1 MIKRLQKLRPDPQSL
16 WISTFPFFFLMVV
29 LFVVSMGIR
38 LPGPGG
44 ARLLASRSQA
54 QSPELTRWVLTSG
67 APSRSWDMRELT
79 VHAAMNASSPPGGPQ
94 GGAPETLLR
103 ASRAR
108 PLYSGK
114 RLVFHAGPFLSCHG
128 LPWGRISLGSRYSCR
143 LKRQRVRGP
152 GGSWL
157 AWGLCVSPIAAR
169 RAGSGF
175 PFLSCASGRARGCVC
190 GAWHGGGE
198 LNMGASRRC

>member
-1 MIKRLQKLRPDPQSL
+1 
-16 WISTFPFFFLMVV
+16 MVV

-54 QSPELTRWVLTSG
+54 QSPEVTRWVLTSG

-143 LKRQRVRGP
+143 LERQRVRGP

-175 PFLSCASGRARGCVC
+175 PFLSCASGRARAGLCVWC
-190 GAWHGGGE
+190 MAWRGGAQYGG
-198 LNMGASRRC
+198 

>member
-1 MIKRLQKLRPDPQSL
+1 MLPKLPGSNHWNKCL
-16 WISTFPFFFLMVV
+16 FFFMVV

-44 ARLLASRSQA
+44 ARLPASRSQA
-54 QSPELTRWVLTSG
+54 QSPEVTRWVLTSG

-128 LPWGRISLGSRYSCR
+128 LPWGRISLGSRYSR
-143 LKRQRVRGP
+143 RVKRQRVRGP
-152 GGSWL
+152 GGWL
-157 AWGLCVSPIAAR
+157 GACVCPRWR
-169 RAGSGF
+169 RAVQGAGSPLYRVLVG
-175 PFLSCASGRARGCVC
+175 ARGCMC
-190 GAWHGGGE
+190 GVWHGGGGE
-198 LNMGASRRC
+198 LNMGTGRWC

>member
-1 MIKRLQKLRPDPQSL
+1 MATLSPTASCFAIILAATQELSRA
-16 WISTFPFFFLMVV
+16 FFFECCPVC
-29 LFVVSMGIR
+29 R
-38 LPGPGG
+38 LYGHQV
-44 ARLLASRSQA
+44 AWSRRRAATRFKTASA
-54 QSPELTRWVLTSG
+54 TPEVTRWVPTSG

-128 LPWGRISLGSRYSCR
+128 LPWGRISMGSRYSR
-143 LKRQRVRGP
+143 RVKRQRVRGP
-152 GGSWL
+152 GGWL
-157 AWGLCVSPIAAR
+157 GACVCPRWR
-169 RAGSGF
+169 RAVQGAGS
-175 PFLSCASGRARGCVC
+175 PL
-190 GAWHGGGE
+190 
-198 LNMGASRRC
+198 